1 MAPSRALHTP
11 SRAAASPS
19 SFVEEMARR
28 QWDSL
33 KKNKPGRSGSRDATP
48 ARPSPAQA
56 AAELRQ
62 RLDET
67 KRQRSRSRSQSRDRW
82 DAGSENSD
90 YNVHRDGATRVRE
103 AERGRSP
110 PSTAKRGSSLILAA
124 AERQWEGLHTG
135 SRGRATGPQSEDA
148 RQLPSES
155 KDGSHKFGDSA
166 ERNGKSTARSQS
178 DIPQHIMALL
188 VQVCGS
194 RGPAQEQ
201 AAEKLRDIVHDR
213 ESAKLVAEEAWAL
226 EALARPLIDGSD
238 RARVA
243 CAACFRHLA
252 LDGGGS
258 TRMLQS
264 PLILTGLVTA
274 LCHGADD
281 TRQKAAAA
289 LGNLAWRSEASREVI
304 MGAAGV
310 MDGLLLLLRFGP
322 PPGRESALAALSNL
336 TLNQLCTTELVRAPE
351 ALSELV
357 GEMLTGSAKGQVR
370 RTTMW
375 RVRCTTLCL
384 YARRIFWRK
393 RQGLG
398 TNRCCFQ
405 LRATGI
411 VRNMAAKPDNRE
423 ALKAFP
429 GMVPVLERLA
439 DACGHEETQQRAAKA
454 LKLIMPEADAPDN
467 FRRPA
472 IPSRG
477 GQSLNGAVTVPSNSR
492 ACSPV
497 VSASVS
503 ACSSPG
509 RAQGRS
515 ASPDSDT
522 GGNVDEG
529 EVLRG
534 ARRALMTTRRDS
546 ASPITR
552 LPVNSFSR
560 RVSPRKGKDPER
572 GAGEGGRE
580 FPGQG
585 VSARRPTAN
594 GAIVGSVMYGIPS
607 ATQSEKPV
615 LSSSVSNRNAHA
627 HTHTLKQ
634 PPPRVRASK

>member
-33 KKNKPGRSGSRDATP
+33 KKNKPVRGGSRDATP

-67 KRQRSRSRSQSRDRW
+67 KRQRSRSRSQSRERW
-82 DAGSENSD
+82 NSAGSENSD
-90 YNVHRDGATRVRE
+90 YNVHRDGATRARE

-110 PSTAKRGSSLILAA
+110 PSTAKRGNSLILAA

-135 SRGRATGPQSEDA
+135 SRDRATGMKSEDVCQQ
-148 RQLPSES
+148 RGDS
-155 KDGSHKFGDSA
+155 KDGSHKFGDNA
-166 ERNGKSTARSQS
+166 GRDGKSTARSQS
-178 DIPQHIMALL
+178 ELPQQIMALL

-194 RGPAQEQ
+194 RSPAQEQ

-264 PLILTGLVTA
+264 PLILTALVTA
-274 LCHGADD
+274 LRHGADD

-322 PPGRESALAALSNL
+322 PSGRESALAALSNL

-370 RTTMW
+370 RTTM
-375 RVRCTTLCL
+375 
-384 YARRIFWRK
+384 
-393 RQGLG
+393 
-398 TNRCCFQ
+398 
-405 LRATGI
+405 
-411 VRNMAAKPDNRE
+411 RE
-423 ALKAFP
+423 
-429 GMVPVLERLA
+429 
-439 DACGHEETQQRAAKA
+439 
-454 LKLIMPEADAPDN
+454 
-467 FRRPA
+467 
-472 IPSRG
+472 
-477 GQSLNGAVTVPSNSR
+477 
-492 ACSPV
+492 
-497 VSASVS
+497 
-503 ACSSPG
+503 
-509 RAQGRS
+509 
-515 ASPDSDT
+515 
-522 GGNVDEG
+522 
-529 EVLRG
+529 
-534 ARRALMTTRRDS
+534 
-546 ASPITR
+546 
-552 LPVNSFSR
+552 
-560 RVSPRKGKDPER
+560 
-572 GAGEGGRE
+572 
-580 FPGQG
+580 
-585 VSARRPTAN
+585 
-594 GAIVGSVMYGIPS
+594 
-607 ATQSEKPV
+607 
-615 LSSSVSNRNAHA
+615 
-627 HTHTLKQ
+627 
-634 PPPRVRASK
+634 